1 MARDRGDS
9 EEEGAPDL
17 QDALDALNDPDCRT
31 IIAHVET
38 PMTASE
44 ISDACDIPLSTTYRK
59 LDLLTSASMLI
70 ERTQVRDDGHHA
82 TQYWPAFE
90 SVRIALN
97 DDREFDVSITRPSR
111 TADERLAR
119 LWSELRREL

>member
-1 MARDRGDS
+1 MARDRGERES
-9 EEEGAPDL
+9 APDL
-17 QDALDALNDPDCRT
+17 QDALDALDDPDCRT

-44 ISDACDIPLSTTYRK
+44 ISEACDIPLSTTYRK
-59 LDLLTSASMLI
+59 LDLLTRASMLI
-70 ERTQVRDDGHHA
+70 ERTELRDDGHHA

-90 SVRIALN
+90 SIRIAL
-97 DDREFDVSITRPSR
+97 DEDRAFDVSISRPSA